1 MSTVPSLLLPRPGL
15 GEWRIANITWQLRC
29 FRTNWKLRTRDYSLY
44 GTYAL
49 KMVLR
54 WMFSLYA
61 VIANSLQHQHLIVP
75 ILLQQLRV
83 AEVETNK
90 TPRSEWRRV
99 PIFDFENDPK
109 ARRLRDKAIAEHAKY
124 LKRIAGD
131 QKKECK
137 QDARRGDKLLM
148 RRTC

>member
-1 MSTVPSLLLPRPGL
+1 MK
-15 GEWRIANITWQLRC
+15 N
-29 FRTNWKLRTRDYSLY
+29 KLRPL
-44 GTYAL
+44 
-49 KMVLR
+49 
-54 WMFSLYA
+54 W
-61 VIANSLQHQHLIVP
+61 LQHQLDPQAQIVQ

-137 QDARRGDKLLM
+137 QDALLSRKGEKLLM
-148 RRTC
+148 RGTC